1 MKLRSIR
8 SVAVR
13 GKRVLVRA
21 ELNVARDAR
30 GRIVD
35 DSRLRAVLPTFVY
48 LKKQGARIVIATHLG
63 RPDGRRVASLSTKTL
78 VRPLSRALKTKV
90 RFVNDSIGPTVRAS
104 VEALGRG
111 DVLLLENVRFH
122 KGEERDD
129 QSYAY
134 RLSTLADLFVLE
146 CFGAAHRKHA
156 SVVGV
161 GRYLPSYA
169 GLRFIEEVRELS
181 ALLTRPRRPLVA
193 ILGGAK
199 ISSKIGLIS
208 RLIKHVDAL
217 LLGGALA
224 NTILKAQ
231 GLHIGASLNEP
242 DMVRAVRSYNLTDV
256 RFHIPVDVVVSRP
269 GAEPAVRAVGAV
281 RPRESILD
289 IGPDTASLYTDII
302 RKARTIV
309 WNGPVGM
316 FERKPFDR
324 GTIRIARAVARSKA
338 YSVVGGGETADA
350 VDRARVSRRINFIS
364 TGGGA
369 MMEFLEGKHL
379 PGVELVREYR

>member
-8 SVAVR
+8 SVAVK
-13 GKRVLVRA
+13 GKRVLVSA

-35 DSRLRAVLPTFVY
+35 DSRLRAILPT
-48 LKKQGARIVIATHLG
+48 LHLLRKRGARIIIATHVG
-63 RPDGRRVASLSTKTL
+63 RPNGRRVASLSTRSL
-78 VRPLSRALKTKV
+78 VGPLSRAMKTKV
-90 RFVNDSIGPTVRAS
+90 QFVNDSIGPAVRAS
-104 VEALGRG
+104 VESLGPG
-111 DVLLLENVRFH
+111 EMLLLENVRFH
-122 KGEERDD
+122 PGEERDD
-129 QSYAY
+129 QSYSY
-134 RLSTLADLFVLE
+134 HLSMLADIFVLE
-146 CFGAAHRKHA
+146 CFGSAHRKFA
-156 SVVGV
+156 SIVGV

-181 ALLTRPRRPLVA
+181 ALLARPRRPLVA

-199 ISSKIGLIS
+199 ISSKIELIS
-208 RLIKHVDAL
+208 RLLRHVDAL

-231 GLHIGASLNEP
+231 GLHIGVSLNEP
-242 DMVRAVRSYNLTDV
+242 SMVRAVRTFNLTDV

-269 GAEPAVRAVGAV
+269 GSRPAVRAVGAV
-281 RPRESILD
+281 RVRESILD
-289 IGPDTASLYTDII
+289 VGPDTVALYTDII
-302 RKARTIV
+302 RKAKTIV
-309 WNGPVGM
+309 WNGPMGM

-324 GTIRIARAVARSKA
+324 GTINIARSVARSKA
-338 YSVVGGGETADA
+338 YSVVGGGETVEA
-350 VDRARVSRRINFIS
+350 VDRAHITKRINFIS